1 MAFSAG
7 NISNLELGPCA
18 VYFGACG
25 SEVNM
30 GFTKGGVRVSIE
42 SPVVNLTTDQF
53 GQVIMGQILVGRNA
67 TVTVPF
73 AESKVSLFAQIIPG
87 ASAVT
92 DGVSADS
99 QKVIINTPVG
109 LDLVT
114 IAKSLKLVKA
124 IGNTESSDPN
134 DVFRFF
140 KAGPTG
146 RIEFGFDL
154 ENQRVYNVEFV
165 AYPDS
170 SQDFALGVFG
180 DESAS

>member
-1 MAFSAG
+1 MAYSAG
-7 NISNLELGPCA
+7 NISNLDLGPCA
-18 VYFGACG
+18 VYFGESG

-30 GFTKGGVRVSIE
+30 GFTKGGVRISVE

-53 GQVIMGQILVGRNA
+53 GQVIMKQVLVGRTA
-67 TVTVPF
+67 MVTVPF
-73 AESKVSLFAQIIPG
+73 AESKVSLFATIIPG

-92 DGVSADS
+92 DAVSSES
-99 QKVIINTPVG
+99 QKVIINTPIG
-109 LDLVT
+109 KDLVT
-114 IAKSLKLVKA
+114 IAKSLRLVKA

-146 RIEFGFDL
+146 RIEFSFDL
-154 ENQRVYNVEFV
+154 ENQRVYSVEFF

-170 SQDFALGVFG
+170 TQDFALGVWG
-180 DESAS
+180 DINAN